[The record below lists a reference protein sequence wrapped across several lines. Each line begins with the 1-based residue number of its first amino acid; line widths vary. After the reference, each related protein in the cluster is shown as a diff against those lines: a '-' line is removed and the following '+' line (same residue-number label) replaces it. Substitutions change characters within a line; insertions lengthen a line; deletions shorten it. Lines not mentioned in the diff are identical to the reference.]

1 MNKRTARIL
10 AKHRA
15 NPVRPKSSLK
25 KKIKNFFAF
34 VTLVGLT
41 IGAIG
46 AVYILITFMQI
57 SKEMPS
63 IAEIDSI
70 HQNTGTTIY
79 YADGPVMAV
88 LAKRNTQPVQMDQIS
103 HYVKWATIAA
113 EDRRFYQ
120 HSAIDIRGI
129 IRAAYTNIMSGD
141 LTAEGASTITQQLAR
156 NINAFG
162 LSHEKTIR
170 RKIEEAMLA
179 IRLEQIYTKD
189 QILNMYL
196 NNVYYGDGAWG
207 IEAAAETYFKKDAK
221 DLDLAQSAFL
231 AGLPNRPTTLST
243 NHAAAF
249 RRMDWVLKSM
259 QEIGK
264 ITQTQRE
271 EALAEDL
278 TLHEKTFITNN
289 IYGAPYFVN
298 YVVSRLEQEYGV
310 SNVYSG
316 WKIYTT
322 LDSRIQKAAEDALH
336 NGIASYGDANQ
347 AALICIDPKTGYIRA
362 MVGGLD
368 FNKDQFNITTLGIR
382 QPGSAFKAILYT
394 AAFDNGVCNLNTTF
408 RDDPNFPGE
417 LPGNKWHPK
426 NYGGHY
432 SYSNVTV
439 RKAIEDSI
447 NTIAVKVAMLT
458 GLKRVIDY
466 AHRMG
471 ITTPIAPYPTLALG
485 ASGVRPIDLC
495 SAYSIFANNGLR
507 AIPLSV
513 TKIYDSSGNLYDE
526 HVPQVSDP
534 HIGSNAIQEIN
545 EALQDVVQY
554 GTGAAA
560 RSVPNAHGK
569 TGTTSDDRDAWF
581 AGYTPELTTVI
592 WAAHEVRYTTGKNK
606 GKVRA
611 YLPMPGG
618 TGGRVCAPIWRDFML
633 KAVPIQQQFNQ
644 AAANKNNP
652 GQSNN
657 SNPLSGG
664 NGSSQSSNGSNGNNK
679 DTSSQPAVN
688 SSMNSTQSGQS
699 LDQNPVTPAASGPNS
714 STSVN
719 NPAPS
724 DNYISQPTP
733 PLPKPRM
740 SEPQGRLTQ
749 PPNHNTP
756 TSTDPMVTVP
766 ICADSGM
773 LATPWC
779 PTVIMKRMLRSQVP
793 PKCTMH
799 HPPPGEPP

>member
-10 AKHRA
+10 AKHRS

-41 IGAIG
+41 VVAIG
-46 AVYILITFMQI
+46 AVYILVVFMQV

-88 LAKRNTQPVQMDQIS
+88 LARRNVQPVKMNQIS
-103 HYVKWATIAA
+103 PYVKWATIAA
-113 EDRRFYQ
+113 EDRRFYE

-129 IRAAYTNIMSGD
+129 IRAAYTNILSGD

-162 LSHEKTIR
+162 LSREKTIR

-221 DLDLAQSAFL
+221 DLDIAQSAFL
-231 AGLPNRPTTLST
+231 AGLPNRPYTLSM

-259 QEIGK
+259 QQIGK

-278 TLHEKTFITNN
+278 KLYDKSFTTNN
-289 IYGAPYFVN
+289 IYSAPYFVN

-310 SNVYSG
+310 SNVFSG

-322 LDSRIQKAAEDALH
+322 LDSRIQKAAEDALR

-382 QPGSAFKAILYT
+382 QPGSAFKPILYT
-394 AAFDNGVCNLNTTF
+394 AAFDNGICNLDTTY
-408 RDDPNFPGE
+408 RDDPNFPGQ

-432 SYSNVTV
+432 SYSLVTV

-458 GLKRVIDY
+458 GLRRVIDY
-466 AHRMG
+466 ARRMG

-495 SAYSIFANNGLR
+495 SAYSIFENNGLR

-526 HVPQVSDP
+526 HVPQMLDP
-534 HIGSNAIQEIN
+534 HIGANAIQEIN
-545 EALQDVVQY
+545 EALQDVVLY
-554 GTGAAA
+554 GTGTAAK
-560 RSVPNAHGK
+560 SVPNAHGK

-606 GKVRA
+606 GKVRT

-633 KAVPIQQQFNQ
+633 KAVPIQQQVNQ
-644 AAANKNNP
+644 AAANPANP
-652 GQSNN
+652 AQSNN
-657 SNPLSGG
+657 SNPASGG
-664 NGSSQSSNGSNGNNK
+664 NGASQSSNGPGGSSGNA
-679 DTSSQPAVN
+679 SPQPAVN

-699 LDQNPVTPAASGPNS
+699 LDQNSSNPTSDNSNTSMSPITP
-714 STSVN
+714 T
-719 NPAPS
+719 PS
-724 DNYISQPTP
+724 DNNVSQSQPTI
-733 PLPKPRM
+733 PKPKM
-740 SEPQGRLTQ
+740 SEPQGRIAPPPTQ
-749 PPNHNTP
+749 SPPA
-756 TSTDPMVTVP
+756 SADPMVRVP
-766 ICADSGM
+766 ICAESGM
-773 LATPWC
+773 RATRWC
-779 PTVIMKRMLRSQVP
+779 PVVIYKTMPRSQIP
-793 PKCTMH
+793 PKCTLH